1 MKRAKIVPGSSES
14 HSLFATTKN
23 TSQSQ
28 RETLE
33 EIMLNL
39 ATYLHVPEIK
49 RLTSARGVIF
59 YSFRMP
65 QEPFDMSYQS
75 ATNTIL
81 ELSHALV
88 KRAI

>member
-1 MKRAKIVPGSSES
+1 MKRAKIVPSTSES
-14 HSLFATTKN
+14 NSFIATTKN

-49 RLTSARGVIF
+49 TLTSARGAIF
-59 YSFRMP
+59 YSLRMS
-65 QEPFDMSYQS
+65 QQPFDMSYQS
-75 ATNTIL
+75 ASNTIL
-81 ELSHALV
+81 ELSRALV
-88 KRAI
+88 KRAT